1 MLPIN
6 KREGKREII
15 SSFVRGMWPLG
26 IGRCRSSKFCMSLIL
41 TAVPNI
47 FGWLAISIAKDT
59 SLLFM
64 GRWLKGF
71 GVRIIS
77 YVPPLQYIA
86 RCSLRVQFSNMILF
100 HL

>member
-26 IGRCRSSKFCMSLIL
+26 IGRCRSSKFCM
-41 TAVPNI
+41 
-47 FGWLAISIAKDT
+47 DT

-77 YVPPLQYIA
+77 YVVILASRLLFIN
-86 RCSLRVQFSNMILF
+86 SLINKYRNRHWLKILAS
-100 HL
+100 LCWS

>member
-26 IGRCRSSKFCMSLIL
+26 IGRCRSSKFCM
-41 TAVPNI
+41 
-47 FGWLAISIAKDT
+47 DT

>member
-77 YVPPLQYIA
+77 YV
-86 RCSLRVQFSNMILF
+86 VILAS
-100 HL
+100 